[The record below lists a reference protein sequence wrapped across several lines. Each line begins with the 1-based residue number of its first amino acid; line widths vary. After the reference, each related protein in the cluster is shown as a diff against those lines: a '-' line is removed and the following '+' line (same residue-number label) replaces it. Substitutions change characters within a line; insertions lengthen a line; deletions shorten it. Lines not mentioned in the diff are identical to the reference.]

1 MKNTGC
7 TRKRSLK
14 KVMSQAEPLRATFSR
29 DEIEKRINE
38 SLESEGEINREF
50 TEVKPSIQDLI
61 YDELRNIHGL
71 LQDRLGQDGVLDSI
85 DERICEANNL
95 LFDIRSKQ
103 VNTNELRKVVT
114 KDDAILE
121 DDYGRPLLTQED
133 IDDYMN
139 SVKDYWV
146 EPEEGEEIMKKVKL
160 AKDERH
166 IIYQALG
173 SRVSTMRNQMG
184 YSKYHSKTTVE
195 EVERDTGLEKEIDKH
210 QKLIDKLKNS

>member
-1 MKNTGC
+1 
-7 TRKRSLK
+7 
-14 KVMSQAEPLRATFSR
+14 MSQHEPLTATFSR
-29 DEIEKRINE
+29 DAIEKRINE
-38 SLESEGEINREF
+38 SLEREGEINREF
-50 TEVKPSIQDLI
+50 TEVTPSINDLI

-71 LQDRLGQDGVLDSI
+71 LQERLGQDGVLYSI
-85 DERICEANNL
+85 DDRICEANNL
-95 LFDIRSKQ
+95 LFDIKAKQ
-103 VNTNELRKVVT
+103 VNTNELRKVVE

-133 IDDYMN
+133 IDEYVN

-146 EPEEGEEIMKKVKL
+146 EPEGEEMKKVKL

-210 QKLIDKLKNS
+210 QKLIHKLKKS

>member
-1 MKNTGC
+1 
-7 TRKRSLK
+7 
-14 KVMSQAEPLRATFSR
+14 MSQAEPLRATFSR

-38 SLESEGEINREF
+38 SLEKEGEVNREF
-50 TEVKPSIQDLI
+50 TDEPSIQDLI

-85 DERICEANNL
+85 DDRICEVNNL
-95 LFDIRSKQ
+95 LFDIKSKQ
-103 VNTNELRKVVT
+103 VNTNELRKVVI

-121 DDYGRPLLTQED
+121 DDYGKPLLTQED
-133 IDDYMN
+133 IDEYMN
-139 SVKDYWV
+139 SVKDYWF
-146 EPEEGEEIMKKVKL
+146 EPEEEGEEVMKKVKL

-184 YSKYHSKTTVE
+184 YSKYHSKTTAE
-195 EVERDTGLEKEIDKH
+195 EVERDTGLEEEIDKH
-210 QKLIDKLKNS
+210 KKLIYKLKKS

>member
-1 MKNTGC
+1 
-7 TRKRSLK
+7 
-14 KVMSQAEPLRATFSR
+14 MSQAEPLRATFSR

-50 TEVKPSIQDLI
+50 TEVKTSIQDLI

-103 VNTNELRKVVT
+103 VNTNELRKVVSE
-114 KDDAILE
+114 DDAILE
-121 DDYGRPLLTQED
+121 DDYGNQLLTQED
-133 IDDYMN
+133 IDEYMN

-146 EPEEGEEIMKKVKL
+146 EPEGEEMKKVKL

-195 EVERDTGLEKEIDKH
+195 EVERDTGLEKKIDKH